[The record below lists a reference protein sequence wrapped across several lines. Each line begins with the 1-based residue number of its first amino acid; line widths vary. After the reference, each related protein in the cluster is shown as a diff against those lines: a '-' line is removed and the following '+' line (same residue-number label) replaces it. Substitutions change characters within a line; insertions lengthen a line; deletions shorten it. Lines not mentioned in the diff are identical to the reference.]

1 MPLLYLVGCVLSSG
15 MLFSYFNGVHN
26 AHSGNGM
33 QRDGCGCEDTDSRVV
48 ESCATASFA
57 RSFSTPSAEMP
68 ASSLVSA

>member
-1 MPLLYLVGCVLSSG
+1 MCFVKRYVILLFQSC
-15 MLFSYFNGVHN
+15 FNRVHN
-26 AHSGNGM
+26 AHSGNGA

-48 ESCATASFA
+48 ESCAMSSLA